1 MMPPALSCPP
11 TRGPSSACAGE
22 WYLLNLCALSLPQGF
37 TFPVNTWFQ
46 ESILEL
52 GELAVLLLGID
63 PFMEPP
69 FLGPFPLGETFFL
82 LLRQINASLDLDRL
96 LSGSGA
102 LALTLDPAQVRAI
115 NPYSHPWVSSSSLP
129 VPMSWDVIY
138 TNQKTMSLFG
148 PYPGLPLLF
157 SLLL

>member
-1 MMPPALSCPP
+1 M
-11 TRGPSSACAGE
+11 PSSACTGE
-22 WYLLNLCALSLPQGF
+22 QSSLNLCALSLPQGL
-37 TFPVNTWFQ
+37 TFRDEHMVSR
-46 ESILEL
+46 ERVLEL
-52 GELAVLLLGID
+52 GEVPVLLLGID

-69 FLGPFPLGETFFL
+69 LLGPFPLGETFFL
-82 LLRQINASLDLDRL
+82 LLRQFNARPGLDRL

-102 LALTLDPAQVRAI
+102 LALNLDPAQVREI

-138 TNQKTMSLFG
+138 TKQKTVSLSG
-148 PYPGLPLLF
+148 PYPGLPLLP